1 MPFLTSFSEDDQ
13 SHFFQVVGQVPD
25 IRSHFDLFMWLG
37 GGLQR
42 FLPHDILVA
51 AWGDFQSGALHIDI
65 ISPMTGVRTDDTN
78 VRAAAPLMSD
88 MFQRWQAG
96 QKAPYAIH
104 VGSNGFDLPNGYASS
119 PLGRA
124 LQQMQATVVHGIT
137 DHRGQYDCIYAIF
150 SKQALQASGR
160 YAVGVLLP
168 YIDSALRQVMHTPA
182 DIPDS
187 QPAAL
192 AASASARTSGTPMS
206 ERERQIMRWVRQGK
220 TNGEIGTILDISAF
234 TVKNHMQRIFKKL
247 DVYNRA
253 QAVSRFKDSTLNG

>member
-1 MPFLTSFSEDDQ
+1 MSFLTSFSEDDQ
-13 SHFFQVVGQVPD
+13 SHFFQVAGQVPD
-25 IRSHFDLFMWLG
+25 IHSHFDLFMWLG

-51 AWGDFQSGALHIDI
+51 AWGDFQTGALHIDI
-65 ISPMTGVRTDDTN
+65 ISPMTGVRTDDIN

-88 MFQRWQAG
+88 MFNRWQTG
-96 QKAPYAIH
+96 QKVPYAIQ
-104 VGSNGFDLPNGYASS
+104 VGTRGFDLPNGYAGS
-119 PLGRA
+119 PIGRA

-150 SKQALQASGR
+150 SKQPLPPSGR

-168 YIDSALRQVMHTPA
+168 YIDNALRQVMHTPA

-192 AASASARTSGTPMS
+192 AVSASARTSVAPMS

-220 TNGEIGTILDISAF
+220 TNGEIGTILDISTF